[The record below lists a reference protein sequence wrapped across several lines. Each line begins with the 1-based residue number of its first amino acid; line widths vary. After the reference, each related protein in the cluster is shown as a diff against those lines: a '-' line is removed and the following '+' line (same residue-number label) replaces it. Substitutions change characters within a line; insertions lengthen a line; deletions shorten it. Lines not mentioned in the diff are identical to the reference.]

1 MTPSERPAGGG
12 LGRLV
17 AAAVAFAL
25 VAPAALVAL
34 PLALLLAFTP
44 LGNRGAVVFTGIA
57 AGYSAWWLLGP
68 GELPD
73 QLLRAALVLSA
84 TLFVA
89 LTLRTRLTF
98 THRAVAALAAAMAG
112 CSVLLRML
120 GSSWSELSWWVA
132 NRTGLAARDLT
143 GMLWSR
149 IPLDT
154 ASESGSGTLAQ
165 FEASLG
171 TMVQIAAEFFPAIT
185 ALQLVAGMALA
196 AAIYQRVAP
205 RPQGVPLGRF
215 RDLRFSEHL
224 GWALAIPL
232 VVVLVPKL
240 AAFKAVAANTLVVA
254 GALYALRGAAVVAYG
269 VLALGGSG
277 FFLWAFWIVI
287 FILLLPI
294 VLGGAILLGVLDGG
308 LDLRRRWSR
317 ATSE

>member
-1 MTPSERPAGGG
+1 MTPSERPAQGG

-25 VAPAALVAL
+25 VAPASLVAL
-34 PLALLLAFTP
+34 PLALLLLFTP
-44 LGNRGAVVFTGIA
+44 LGRRGAVVFTGIA
-57 AGYSAWWLLGP
+57 AGYSAWWLLGA

-84 TLFVA
+84 TTFVI

-98 THRAVAALAAAMAG
+98 THRALAALAAAMAG

-120 GSSWSELSWWVA
+120 GSSWAELSWWVS
-132 NRTGLAARDLT
+132 NRAGLAARDLT
-143 GMLWSR
+143 GALWSR
-149 IPLDT
+149 IPLDQ
-154 ASESGSGTLAQ
+154 ASASGSSTMAQ

-185 ALQLVAGMALA
+185 ALQLVAGLALA
-196 AAIYQRVAP
+196 TAIYQRVAA
-205 RPQGVPLGRF
+205 RPHGVPLGRF

-232 VVVLVPKL
+232 VVVLLPKL
-240 AAFKAVAANTLVVA
+240 AAFKAAAANMLVVA
-254 GALYALRGAAVVAYG
+254 GVLYALRGAAVVAYG

-277 FFLWAFWIVI
+277 FFLWAFWVVI